1 MINKYLLTI
10 YIIALISFK
19 LGAQNSEINEVKHE
33 VDFGTTGILYLDGT
47 GMNYQKIW
55 EKLFIYTR
63 GRKTGNSE
71 LLFIPFFSFNYS
83 RTLHDRVISFG
94 FNFNEFT
101 AKNEEYFRYNYF
113 LSLNIGYQ
121 YADLISHSGLSLRP
135 KISLQLNYST
145 WSKYD
150 LQGNALYLS
159 DNNPIRP
166 AMGVGFQNRILF
178 FKKVFLVNNI
188 EGVYNLA
195 TSHFF
200 IQHYF
205 GLGYRF

>member
-19 LGAQNSEINEVKHE
+19 LGAQHSEINEVKHE
-33 VDFGTTGILYLDGT
+33 VDFGTTGLLYLDGKW
-47 GMNYQKIW
+47 MNYHKIW
-55 EKLFIYTR
+55 EKLFFYTR
-63 GRKTGNSE
+63 GRTTGSSVI
-71 LLFIPFFSFNYS
+71 LFIPFFSFNYS

-94 FNFNEFT
+94 FHFNEFK

-121 YADLISHSGLSLRP
+121 YAVLIPRSGLILRP

-145 WSKYD
+145 WSTFD

-159 DNNPIRP
+159 YNNPIRP
-166 AMGVGFQNRILF
+166 SMGVGFQNRILLIE
-178 FKKVFLVNNI
+178 KVFLVNNI